1 MTLSKFPLLL
11 AGTALSLVVACDAA
25 GPNQNQNLRQGATI
39 GAVGGAVLGAI
50 TNNDGSIRDRNQ
62 AALLGAAIG
71 AGIGGAI
78 GNNLDKQAEELRR
91 SLRSDIGVSN
101 NGENLVV
108 VLSQDLLFAT
118 DSTRV
123 SAVSQ
128 EELNIVANSLV
139 RYPDTTVN
147 VVGHTDNVGSAS
159 YNQDLSERRA
169 RAVAAILMNN
179 GVDSARLRTLG
190 AGESRP
196 IASNLSAE
204 GRAQNRRVEIIITPN

>member
-179 GVDSARLRTLG
+179 GVDSSRLRTLG